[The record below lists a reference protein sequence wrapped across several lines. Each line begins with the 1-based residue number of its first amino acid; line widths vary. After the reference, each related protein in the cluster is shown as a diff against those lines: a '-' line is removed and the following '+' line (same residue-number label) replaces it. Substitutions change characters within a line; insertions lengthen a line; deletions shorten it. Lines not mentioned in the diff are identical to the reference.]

1 MAIARTVFLAL
12 LLALGVAPLAE
23 AQNGKPLFIAA
34 DMVRDRGGSGPA
46 CVLTSR
52 FMRKEG
58 VAWRIRVQDAT
69 GTELDDKSLKS
80 VVVELSDAGAR
91 FGAWTRSRTRIGPSS
106 SSSGSGGGA
115 GSPRNER
122 FGIGSGSRPR
132 GITSF

>member
-58 VAWRIRVQDAT
+58 VAWRIRVQ
-69 GTELDDKSLKS
+69 GTVSVTHWGTMWVMTLLVIS
-80 VVVELSDAGAR
+80 VVQ
-91 FGAWTRSRTRIGPSS
+91 
-106 SSSGSGGGA
+106 
-115 GSPRNER
+115 
-122 FGIGSGSRPR
+122 
-132 GITSF
+132 